1 VQNWN
6 AIGFPPL
13 LLLFIVG
20 CSESDSTSSIQQG
33 TYLPFPSEEISS
45 INLKGKKKLSN
56 MKNYVLVKPGEFK
69 MGSPIDEFG
78 RNNDENQHL
87 VKITRPFWIS
97 KFELTNDEWNANVPA
112 LLKRGMPI
120 FNLNKKQLK
129 KICIGENFLDGNY
142 TIGDY
147 EKIDSQKKRVKS
159 FFFEEVL
166 PNSGTKGN
174 WELKRK
180 NRKSFQLDGLRFSKI
195 S

>member
-1 VQNWN
+1 
-6 AIGFPPL
+6 
-13 LLLFIVG
+13 
-20 CSESDSTSSIQQG
+20 
-33 TYLPFPSEEISS
+33 
-45 INLKGKKKLSN
+45 

-147 EKIDSQKKRVKS
+147 EKIDSQKKKGKKLFLRGSPTK
-159 FFFEEVL
+159 FRNKGKL
-166 PNSGTKGN
+166 GTK
-174 WELKRK
+174 KK
-180 NRKSFQLDGLRFSKI
+180 KP
-195 S
+195 